1 MIAGVLKLSRKDVLA
16 LRVKDAYSLHRI
28 IYGLFD
34 ATLGEAEKKLDA
46 GSGFLFADK
55 GGTSACRQILFLSD
69 RAPRIPEFGELC
81 IKKIPDSFLL
91 HDDYTFEVVVNPVY
105 KASKTE
111 KRLPV
116 KGREAIS
123 EWFVKRAESSWGFSV
138 AAEGLEVK
146 QVRVQQFEKKG
157 CRVTLQQA
165 LIKGRLHV
173 TDREKFRSS
182 FERGIGK
189 GRAFGCGLLQIVPI
203 FHH

>member
-1 MIAGVLKLSRKDVLA
+1 M
-16 LRVKDAYSLHRI
+16 
-28 IYGLFD
+28 
-34 ATLGEAEKKLDA
+34 
-46 GSGFLFADK
+46 
-55 GGTSACRQILFLSD
+55 
-69 RAPRIPEFGELC
+69 
-81 IKKIPDSFLL
+81 

-105 KASKTE
+105 KDSKTE

-146 QVRVQQFEKKG
+146 QVRVQQFEKKS

-173 TDREKFRSS
+173 TDREKFRRS

-203 FHH
+203 IHL